1 MVAKV
6 GREFLI
12 KTSSSTVICTG
23 IRNKTVGITNS
34 RVDITSDDDSGWLT
48 ALATPGEKGV
58 SISFDG
64 ITKDA
69 TLRAVVM
76 SGTNCMLED
85 VIIEYIDGA
94 TETGDFFIE
103 SIEYTGPYNDAVTF
117 TATLSSSGA
126 VVETAGGA

>member
-1 MVAKV
+1 MAANV

-12 KTSSSTVICTG
+12 KDGATVIATG

-48 ALATPGEKGV
+48 ALAIPGEKGV

-69 TLRAVVM
+69 SLRETAM
-76 SGTNCMLED
+76 SGTSCMLTG
-85 VIIEYIDGA
+85 VTIEYLDGPTA
-94 TETGDFFIE
+94 TGDFFIE
-103 SIEYTGPYNDAVTF
+103 SIEYTGVYNDAVTF
-117 TATLSSSGA
+117 TATLSSSGEVTEA
-126 VVETAGGA
+126 A